1 MASKQQQK
9 LFDAITKWVP
19 NYSFIQDY
27 RPDFLKNP
35 KTGKNLEID
44 IYCEEKKFGF
54 EYQGAHHFGSIDFSN
69 PDKSRENDFKK
80 QLLAEKL
87 QSRLLIIE
95 IFEED
100 LVGNIIQNVAKRIY
114 NTSIMYKERGAVN
127 NYRSLFNIYLGM
139 KYSIGYGFTFSL
151 TRVAI
156 FDENGNHSKHPIEL
170 RDEYNDVKGFFK
182 LRKKN
187 FVEKR
192 EEIKEEKIK
201 KHKAQSYLHWLKK
214 KIESININ
222 RKS

>member
-9 LFDAITKWVP
+9 LFDAITKWIP
-19 NYSFIQDY
+19 NYHFIQDY

-54 EYQGAHHFGSIDFSN
+54 EYQGAHHFDSIDFSN

-80 QLLAEKL
+80 QLLVEKL
-87 QSRLLIIE
+87 QSRILIIE

-100 LVGNIIQNVAKRIY
+100 LFGNIIQNVAKRIY
-114 NTSIMYKERGAVN
+114 NTSLMYKERGVLN
-127 NYRSLFNIYLGM
+127 NYRILFNIYLGM
-139 KYSIGYGFTFSL
+139 KYSIGHGFTFSL
-151 TRVAI
+151 SKFAI
-156 FDENGNHSKHPIEL
+156 LDENGNHYKHPE
-170 RDEYNDVKGFFK
+170 ECGKEFNDVKGFFK
-182 LRKKN
+182 SRKKDN
-187 FVEKR
+187 AER
-192 EEIKEEKIK
+192 NEKIK
-201 KHKAQSYLHWLKK
+201 EQKIKNAKASGYLHWLKK